1 VRYAQYNYQ
10 TTQTDVCTDIGT
22 AQTPAAVFA
31 FFVIEKNSF
40 VQGQFDAIDKQ
51 ARIV

>member
-1 VRYAQYNYQ
+1 MPNTIVKPRKQMSVPISGQ
-10 TTQTDVCTDIGT
+10 LRRRQ
-22 AQTPAAVFA
+22 QFSF